1 VWTADSKGIIFETA
15 DPAAGG
21 IYWMRSDGSGAPRIL
36 TKERWRPESV
46 SPDGKWLL
54 VIQFE
59 ELGRAS
65 ILQAPIEGDPDHP
78 ALGKT
83 APFLTSTLSVLQTF
97 SRDGRWVANITADP
111 ANRGIWVRPFPGP
124 GGQWK
129 IDSAGL
135 QPVWSRTGN
144 ELFYMSVSD
153 GRIMAVS
160 YTANNNTFTWLK
172 PHVWSE
178 RRLLDLGPYPTY
190 DVAPDGKRL
199 AVVLYEDGTAQEK
212 PITHVAFLLNFF
224 DELRRTVPLSK

>member
-1 VWTADSKGIIFETA
+1 
-15 DPAAGG
+15 
-21 IYWMRSDGSGAPRIL
+21 MRSDGSGAPRIL

-83 APFLTSTLSVLQTF
+83 APFLTSTLSVLQAF